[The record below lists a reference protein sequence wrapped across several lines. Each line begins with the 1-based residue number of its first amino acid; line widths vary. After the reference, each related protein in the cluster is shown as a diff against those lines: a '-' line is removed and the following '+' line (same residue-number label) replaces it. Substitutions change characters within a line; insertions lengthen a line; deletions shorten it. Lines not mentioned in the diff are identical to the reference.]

1 MNVKH
6 LLSTIVVF
14 GAVALSS
21 LPASARDAV
30 LTANFADST
39 INLRAIPNTNA
50 QVRGYGIPGDRV
62 RILDQRTGS
71 NRNQW
76 YYVQF
81 YQTGTRG
88 WVDGTYVQPLSIG
101 GPSYGDGMIIDEN
114 RRFLVNSYEVKIYP
128 AGGQTRM
135 NVFNRRTNRTQLRGE
150 AVSVNR
156 NSDGVAY
163 TGRNVEFFIHTNGKR
178 TLTFF

>member
-6 LLSTIVVF
+6 LLSAIAVF

-30 LTANFADST
+30 LRADFVDST
-39 INLRAIPNTNA
+39 INVRSIPDTNA
-50 QVRGYGIPGDRV
+50 PIRGYGIPGDRV
-62 RILDQRTGS
+62 RILDQRIGS

-81 YQTGTRG
+81 PSGTRG
-88 WVDGTYVQPLSIG
+88 WVDGTYARPLAIG
-101 GPSYGDGMIIDEN
+101 GPGFGEGVIVDDD
-114 RRFLVNSYEVKIYP
+114 RRFLVDSYEVKVFP
-128 AGGQTRM
+128 TGGQTRI
-135 NVFNRRTNRTQLRGE
+135 NVFNRRSSRTVLRGE
-150 AVSVNR
+150 PVSVSR
-156 NSDGVAY
+156 RSDGVTY
-163 TGRNVEFFIHTNGKR
+163 TGRNVEFFIHNNGKR